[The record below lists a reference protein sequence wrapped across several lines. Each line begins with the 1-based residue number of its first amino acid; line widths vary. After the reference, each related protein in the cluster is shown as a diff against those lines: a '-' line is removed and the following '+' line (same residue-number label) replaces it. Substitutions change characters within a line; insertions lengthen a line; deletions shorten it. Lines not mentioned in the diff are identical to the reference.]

1 MPLHIPTYTSERI
14 SSGFKQALILILFTA
29 IMPFVQAQKGM
40 KEHQKLVAQ
49 SRFSK
54 TAVCSRDTFFCSGN
68 ALAVVQYAETR
79 SNKDMQASL
88 MPFGATEPVIRFKPV
103 DETWQTFRFDFP
115 GFGQSCE
122 VFLKQHKDPF
132 SLICHYELL
141 NALGLDTLKAE
152 IFMTLYAAKPY
163 AEPSRPK
170 MPIIDAEKALVV
182 KRNTGK
188 PVLVQDDNLAQDGVL
203 IGTFERDTIDGPKGK
218 HLQLK
223 ISNSVGAL
231 ICTATEGSRIPG
243 TDLCEWSFI
252 SFKDN
257 KFHTVKLVSN
267 DELLSLVRH
276 LIAAAYL

>member
-1 MPLHIPTYTSERI
+1 MRLHIATYTSGRI
-14 SSGFKQALILILFTA
+14 SNGIKQALFLTLFTA

-49 SRFSK
+49 SRSSK
-54 TAVCSRDTFFCSGN
+54 TAICSRDTFFCSGN
-68 ALAVVQYAETR
+68 ALAIVQYAKTTA
-79 SNKDMQASL
+79 NKGMQASL
-88 MPFGATEPVIRFKPV
+88 LPFGATEPVIHFKPV
-103 DETWQTFRFDFP
+103 NETLQTFRFDFP

-132 SLICHYELL
+132 SMICHYELF
-141 NALGLDTLKAE
+141 NAHGLDTLKAE
-152 IFMTLYAAKPY
+152 IFMTLFSAKPY
-163 AEPSRPK
+163 AEPSKPN

-188 PVLVQDDNLAQDGVL
+188 PVLVEDENLAQDGVL

-252 SFKDN
+252 SYRDN
-257 KFHTVKLVSN
+257 KFHTVKLKTN